1 MASASRNV
9 WGVARRFSTSPS
21 AAGLVK
27 TPIAVYGTE
36 GRYASALYSA
46 ASKNNALDAVEK
58 DLSTIAGLLKTD
70 PRLAEFLQD
79 PSIKKSLKADGLTGV
94 CDKLK
99 TSELTKNLMLA
110 LGENNRFNA
119 VQAVVNSFATLMSAH
134 RGEVI
139 CSITTAKAL
148 DAAMSAEVT
157 KALSGF
163 LKEGQKALVSYSVDP
178 SIIGGM
184 VVSIGD
190 KFVDMSMATKLTKYS
205 EIIKSAA

>member
-1 MASASRNV
+1 LIAT
-9 WGVARRFSTSPS
+9 RRFSTSPS
-21 AAGLVK
+21 AASLVK
-27 TPIAVYGTE
+27 TPVPVYGTE

-58 DLSTIAGLLKTD
+58 DLATISGLLKTD
-70 PRLAEFLQD
+70 PRLAEFLHD
-79 PSIKKSLKADGLTGV
+79 PSIKKSLKADGLGGV

-110 LGENNRFNA
+110 LGENNRFNM
-119 VQAVVNSFATLMSAH
+119 VPSVVNSFATLMSAH
-134 RGEVI
+134 RGEVV
-139 CSITTAKAL
+139 CSVTTAKAL

-157 KALSGF
+157 KTLGAF
-163 LKEGQKALVSYSVDP
+163 LKEGEKAQITFGVDP

-184 VVSIGD
+184 VISIGD

-205 EIIKSAA
+205 EIIKSSA

>member
-1 MASASRNV
+1 MASRTA
-9 WGVARRFSTSPS
+9 WIATRRFSTSPS
-21 AAGLVK
+21 AAALVK
-27 TPIAVYGTE
+27 TPIPVYGTE

-58 DLSTIAGLLKTD
+58 DLATISGLLKTD
-70 PRLAEFLQD
+70 PMLADFLYD
-79 PSIKKSLKADGLTGV
+79 PSIKKALKADGLAGV
-94 CDKLK
+94 CDKIK
-99 TSELTKNLMLA
+99 TSDLTKNLMLA

-134 RGEVI
+134 RGEVV
-139 CSITTAKAL
+139 CTVTTAKPL
-148 DAAMSAEVT
+148 DNAMTAEVT
-157 KALSGF
+157 KVLGAF
-163 LKEGQKALVSYSVDP
+163 LKEGQKAHTSFAVDA

-190 KFVDMSMATKLTKYS
+190 KFVDMSMATKLAKYS